1 VTLLL
6 AASAAPTIHVPHVD
20 YLSIL
25 PMLIMLGGAVA
36 LMLVSSILRRVLD
49 VRSGTIIAV
58 TVSVAALVSALFQ
71 WQHVAS
77 HGPQVTI
84 AGAIAFDGFDVF
96 IQITV
101 SIAMLLTALVGDGYL
116 RREGIDGPEYQV
128 LAMVSASGA
137 MMMGAANDLIV
148 VFLGLEILSIALYVL
163 AAFNHRRAESGE
175 AALKYFVLGGFSSAI
190 FLYGI
195 ALTYGATG
203 TTNLPQIADYLARN
217 VIVHN
222 GVLLA
227 GLALLLVG
235 FGFKIAAVPF
245 HMWSPD
251 VYEGSPS
258 PVAGFM
264 AAVAKAGAFAALLRV
279 FVTSFPTVRA
289 DWQPIVWALA
299 LLSLVLGAVVA
310 LTQRDVKR
318 MMAYSSINH
327 VGFILLGV
335 EASTARGVAASLYYL
350 FTYTFLVIGTF
361 AVVTVVAGPGDTRSK
376 ITDYRGL
383 AKRQPL
389 LALAFAV
396 LLLGQAGAPFTTGF
410 LAKLGVIEAS
420 VSHQGYVLAAVAMG
434 SAAVA
439 AFFYLRLVV
448 TMFSPVGDQGDVVAV
463 AGAAPRR
470 RRRRRRQPCRR
481 RGRSPGTAPA
491 CAGWRRGPDGQSPGA
506 DRCTGGRRCGGPWP
520 GPRPCAHHHGHRDL
534 RGLHGRV
541 RGRPRPDPG
550 LRPPGDTAPTR
561 LSRGRPPILPFHTSP
576 PPSRTRSVP
585 GGTVVGV
592 QAGRQYGGW
601 THGRISERSR
611 WVDTGQ
617 AGHQGHRPPDRVRAR
632 PGPAHRLH
640 HRQLGHD
647 QGQFCLLR
655 RQGQSD
661 LGHPAVGRTRTAGRS
676 SDHRGGQTTQGRE
689 VGGHTSAVRN
699 RPGCRWSGPSPGA
712 MMVP

>member
-1 VTLLL
+1 MT
-6 AASAAPTIHVPHVD
+6 APGHSAAPTIHVPHID

-25 PMLIMLGGAVA
+25 PMLIMLGGALA
-36 LMLVSSILRRVLD
+36 LMLVSSLLRRVMD
-49 VRSGTIIAV
+49 VRAARSWPPSSRSPPWSPPWSSGTTWPPTARR
-58 TVSVAALVSALFQ
+58 S
-71 WQHVAS
+71 
-77 HGPQVTI
+77 TI

-101 SIAMLLTALVGDGYL
+101 SIAMLLTALIGDGYL

-175 AALKYFVLGGFSSAI
+175 AALKYFVLGGFSSAV

-203 TTNLPQIADYLARN
+203 TTNLPQIADYLSRH

-227 GLALLLVG
+227 GMALLLVG
-235 FGFKIAAVPF
+235 FAFKIAAVPF
-245 HMWSPD
+245 HLWSPD

-258 PVAGFM
+258 PIAGFM

-289 DWQPIVWALA
+289 DWQPVVWVLA

-335 EASTARGVAASLYYL
+335 EAVSARGVSASLYYL
-350 FTYTFLVIGTF
+350 FTYMFLVIGTF
-361 AVVTVVAGPGDTRSK
+361 AVITVVAGPGDTRSK

-420 VSHQGYVLAAVAMG
+420 VADQGYGLAVVAMA

-439 AFFYLRLVV
+439 AFFYLRLAV
-448 TMFSPVGDQGDVVAV
+448 TMFSPVGDVGDAV
-463 AGAAPRR
+463 DDLG
-470 RRRRRRQPCRR
+470 
-481 RGRSPGTAPA
+481 
-491 CAGWRRGPDGQSPGA
+491 DA
-506 DRCTGGRRCGGPWP
+506 D
-520 GPRPCAHHHGHRDL
+520 
-534 RGLHGRV
+534 
-541 RGRPRPDPG
+541 
-550 LRPPGDTAPTR
+550 
-561 LSRGRPPILPFHTSP
+561 
-576 PPSRTRSVP
+576 
-585 GGTVVGV
+585 TVD
-592 QAGRQYGGW
+592 
-601 THGRISERSR
+601 ERSR
-611 WVDTGQ
+611 PSRR
-617 AGHQGHRPPDRVRAR
+617 RPATATDACGRA
-632 PGPAHRLH
+632 
-640 HRQLGHD
+640 
-647 QGQFCLLR
+647 C
-655 RQGQSD
+655 
-661 LGHPAVGRTRTAGRS
+661 RS
-676 SDHRGGQTTQGRE
+676 
-689 VGGHTSAVRN
+689 
-699 RPGCRWSGPSPGA
+699 
-712 MMVP
+712 

>member
-1 VTLLL
+1 MTNLL
-6 AASAAPTIHVPHVD
+6 ATSAGPTIHVPHVD

-25 PMLIMLGGAVA
+25 PMLIMLGGALA
-36 LMLVSSILRRVLD
+36 LMLVSSLLRRVMNA
-49 VRSGTIIAV
+49 RAGTVVAV
-58 TVSVAALVSALFQ
+58 VVSLAALVAALFQ
-71 WQHVAS
+71 WNQVAT
-77 HGPQVTI
+77 HGPSVTI

-96 IQITV
+96 IQVVV
-101 SIAMLLTALVGDGYL
+101 SIAMLLTALVGDGYMQ
-116 RREGIDGPEYQV
+116 REGIDGPEFYV

-175 AALKYFVLGGFSSAI
+175 AALKYFVLGGFSSAV
-190 FLYGI
+190 FVYGI

-203 TTNLPQIADYLARN
+203 TTNLTQIADYLSRN
-217 VIVHN
+217 VIIHN

-279 FVTSFPTVRA
+279 FVTSFPTIRA
-289 DWQPIVWALA
+289 DWQPIIWVLA
-299 LLSLVLGAVVA
+299 CLSLVLGAVVA

-335 EASTARGVAASLYYL
+335 EAVSARGVSASLYYV
-350 FTYTFLVIGTF
+350 FTYLFMVIGSF
-361 AVVTVVAGPGDTRSK
+361 AVISVVAGPGDTRSS

-420 VSHQGYVLAAVAMG
+420 VADQSYTLAVIAMLSG
-434 SAAVA
+434 AVA
-439 AFFYLRLVV
+439 AFFYLRLAV
-448 TMFSPVGDQGDVVAV
+448 TMFSPVGPVGDVSEGDASLSAAPSVARAKDSSSGASGVEQPASIQVLTDDAPDADVEVRGLVPVPPLTAV
-463 AGAAPRR
+463 AIGICVAFTVVF
-470 RRRRRRQPCRR
+470 
-481 RGRSPGTAPA
+481 GIV
-491 CAGWRRGPDGQSPGA
+491 
-506 DRCTGGRRCGGPWP
+506 P
-520 GPRPCAHHHGHRDL
+520 GPILNFAHQATL
-534 RGLHGRV
+534 LLLH
-541 RGRPRPDPG
+541 
-550 LRPPGDTAPTR
+550 
-561 LSRGRPPILPFHTSP
+561 
-576 PPSRTRSVP
+576 
-585 GGTVVGV
+585 
-592 QAGRQYGGW
+592 
-601 THGRISERSR
+601 
-611 WVDTGQ
+611 
-617 AGHQGHRPPDRVRAR
+617 
-632 PGPAHRLH
+632 
-640 HRQLGHD
+640 
-647 QGQFCLLR
+647 
-655 RQGQSD
+655 
-661 LGHPAVGRTRTAGRS
+661 
-676 SDHRGGQTTQGRE
+676 
-689 VGGHTSAVRN
+689 
-699 RPGCRWSGPSPGA
+699 
-712 MMVP
+712 